1 MFAIP
6 RYLHILGMLWLSQD
20 LPELVEKIKLPRY
33 KEANLISPLSPLS
46 MLEQSGTR
54 INKCSP
60 MASFHGIGCSEAFS
74 EVKGS
79 ELIFSTRA
87 AMIPVNR
94 NYKGK
99 KKKSH
104 LLKEDKK
111 GILCLSRSEEP
122 KPLYSRSVGLHRINN
137 DG

>member
-1 MFAIP
+1 
-6 RYLHILGMLWLSQD
+6 
-20 LPELVEKIKLPRY
+20 
-33 KEANLISPLSPLS
+33 
-46 MLEQSGTR
+46 
-54 INKCSP
+54 

-87 AMIPVNR
+87 AMIPMNR
-94 NYKGK
+94 NYKGG
-99 KKKSH
+99 KKSH

-122 KPLYSRSVGLHRINN
+122 KPLYSRSVGLR
-137 DG
+137 